1 MKKSLLWIIP
11 LIVLLSGCV
20 NIDTNINYRRN
31 GLMNINITFSADDSE
46 YAEGISQGLKNVI
59 VNPELTNQVYYYNT
73 SDSFTY
79 SFINVKPT
87 NTLLISNDS
96 NIGMSPFI
104 NESGFSVSEEFIFP
118 YYVYNCTIIFEND
131 EDLSQINDLN
141 MSIGEFYN
149 AVYDVSYAVNVFG
162 TITATNG
169 DLTSTTGAHYN
180 FDYTNPENFY
190 VTLRDFFLFTWLGK
204 LGLM

>member
-96 NIGMSPFI
+96 NIG
-104 NESGFSVSEEFIFP
+104 
-118 YYVYNCTIIFEND
+118 IIRY
-131 EDLSQINDLN
+131 Q
-141 MSIGEFYN
+141 
-149 AVYDVSYAVNVFG
+149 
-162 TITATNG
+162 
-169 DLTSTTGAHYN
+169 
-180 FDYTNPENFY
+180 
-190 VTLRDFFLFTWLGK
+190 
-204 LGLM
+204 